1 VPQAPLFYIYGQ
13 VQRPDA
19 YAIQPG
25 MTVIQAISTGGG
37 LTDRGSNSRF
47 TIHRKS
53 QDGSVQTL
61 DASPTTRVQADDVI
75 FVKERFF

>member
-1 VPQAPLFYIYGQ
+1 
-13 VQRPDA
+13 
-19 YAIQPG
+19 
-25 MTVIQAISTGGG
+25 MTVMQAISTGGG

-53 QDGSVQTL
+53 PDGSVHEV
-61 DASPTTRVQADDVI
+61 DARPTTPVQPDDVI